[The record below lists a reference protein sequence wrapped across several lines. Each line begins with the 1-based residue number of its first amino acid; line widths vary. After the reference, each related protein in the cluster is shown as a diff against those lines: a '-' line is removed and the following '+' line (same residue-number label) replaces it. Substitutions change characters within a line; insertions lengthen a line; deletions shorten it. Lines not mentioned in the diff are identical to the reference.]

1 MSPLTDRP
9 ALPLSAAL
17 LSLLLMTAALPLRA
31 QTASG
36 PEAPPPLG
44 LALAGTPALDSRALN
59 EALQQFLAA
68 TRGDKAAV
76 QRSQQAWERL
86 LEQQPGNPLLL
97 SYLGTTLTLKGR
109 DAWAPWTKLQAVE
122 DGLAQIDKAL
132 QLLRPE
138 HERQQVLGSALAL
151 QVRAN
156 AAQTFLALPSMFK
169 RQERGERLLK
179 ELLNHPALADSAPG
193 LRGSVWLSAARQAH
207 KQQQAEQARVLAQR
221 IVDQAL
227 PQAEAA
233 RALLKEL
240 G

>member
-1 MSPLTDRP
+1 MSPLNYRP
-9 ALPLSAAL
+9 ALCLSTVL
-17 LSLLLMTAALPLRA
+17 LSLILMTAAQPLRA
-31 QTASG
+31 QTASS
-36 PEAPPPLG
+36 PEAHP
-44 LALAGTPALDSRALN
+44 ALSPAAAVTPALDPRALN

-68 TRGDKAAV
+68 TRGDTAAV

-86 LEQQPGNPLLL
+86 LAQQPANPLLL

-156 AAQTFLALPSMFK
+156 AAQTFLALPGIFK

-179 ELLNHPALADSAPG
+179 EVLNHPALADSAPG
-193 LRGSVWLSAARQAH
+193 LRGSVWLSAARQAL

-227 PQAEAA
+227 PQAAAA
-233 RALLKEL
+233 RSLLKEL